1 MTYTTDVSLQQNCGL
16 PLINQYG
23 SWAVLIVSIAMALY
37 SESNLFDLL
46 FTLFLCLGTPYV
58 MFSVS

>member
-1 MTYTTDVSLQQNCGL
+1 MTYTTDVSLQNNYGL
-16 PLINQYG
+16 PIVNQYG
-23 SWAVLIVSIAMALY
+23 SWAVLVVSIAMALY

-46 FTLFLCLGTPYV
+46 FTLFLGLGTPYI

>member
-1 MTYTTDVSLQQNCGL
+1 V
-16 PLINQYG
+16 NQYG
-23 SWAVLIVSIAMALY
+23 SWAVLVVSIAMALY

-46 FTLFLCLGTPYV
+46 FTLFLGLGTPYI